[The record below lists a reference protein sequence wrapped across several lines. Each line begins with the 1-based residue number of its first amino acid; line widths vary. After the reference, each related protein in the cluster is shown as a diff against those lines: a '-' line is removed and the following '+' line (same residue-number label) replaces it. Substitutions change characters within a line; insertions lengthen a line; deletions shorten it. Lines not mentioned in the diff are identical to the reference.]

1 MAEPWIQVSG
11 GGVVMTLHVA
21 PRAKRTEVA
30 GLHGAA
36 LKVRL
41 AAPPVDDKANRELL
55 RFLADRLGVPN
66 SAVRL
71 VSGQTSREK
80 RVAMAGVTADR
91 AARLLR

>member
-1 MAEPWIQVSG
+1 MAESWIQESG
-11 GGVVMTLHVA
+11 GGVVLSLHVA

-41 AAPPVDDKANRELL
+41 AAPPVDDRANRELL
-55 RFLADRLGVPN
+55 RFVAGRLGVPN
-66 SAVRL
+66 SAVDL

-80 RVAMAGVTADR
+80 RVAVAGVTADH
-91 AARLLR
+91 AACWLR

>member
-1 MAEPWIQVSG
+1 MAETWIQESG
-11 GGVVMTLHVA
+11 GGVVLSLHVA
-21 PRAKRTEVA
+21 PRAKRTEIA

-55 RFLADRLGVPN
+55 RFLADRLGAPN

-71 VSGQTSREK
+71 VSGQTSRGK
-80 RVAMAGVTADR
+80 RVAIAGVTADHV
-91 AARLLR
+91 ARSLR

>member
-1 MAEPWIQVSG
+1 MAESWIQEGG
-11 GGVVMTLHVA
+11 GGVVLSLHVA

-36 LKVRL
+36 LKLRL

-55 RFLADRLGVPN
+55 RFLAGRLGVPN

-80 RVAMAGVTADR
+80 RVAVTGVTADH
-91 AARLLR
+91 AARSLR